1 MGMLI
6 TRTEDLYR
14 ILPELEKMDLVAVD
28 TETTGLDPHL
38 NQVILFQIGTP
49 TKQFLIDTR
58 KASLE
63 PLRSFLEGPK
73 PKVLHNAKFDYKMIR
88 GTFGIKMENLIDT
101 MILEQVLTSG
111 AQERGF
117 GLKDLAAQY
126 LNIDMD
132 KSERS
137 SFMAHTGDFTEAQ
150 LDYAIRDIIHTYQI
164 LLKQV
169 PKIVQQGLEHTAKL
183 ECLVIPAFG
192 DMEFDG
198 FFLDTEKWNQLIK
211 ISEIERDKAKAELDR
226 IFKATRK
233 SDNLF
238 GWVDI
243 NYDSDEQLKK
253 ALADLGIHVEDTS
266 RETLMGI
273 KHEVKDWLL
282 IYREH
287 QKVLSTY
294 GESFLKHIHPKTGRI
309 HCDFKQLGAE
319 SGRVS
324 CTNPNLQN
332 IKAESEFR
340 SAFVAPPGRKIITC
354 DYSGCELRIIA
365 ELSEDPVFLKTF
377 HEGGDLHAIVASTMF
392 NKPVSKTE
400 NPELRKQAKFINFG
414 LAYGMGAQGLAT
426 LVGCS
431 EKEAE
436 KLLNQYFKTYPKIKK
451 FLDNAA
457 KKALKEGYSETI
469 GGRKRYYDISQIHSN
484 PRERAAIERKAKNA
498 PIQGTNADMTKLA
511 LVYIREEFKKR
522 NLDALLVN
530 TVHDEIVVESAEEI
544 AEEVGKLVHDCMVK
558 AGKYYLTKVPVEVEY
573 EVAEFWK
580 K

>member
-1 MGMLI
+1 MATFI
-6 TRTEDLYR
+6 TRTEDVGS

-28 TETTGLDPHL
+28 TETTGLDPH
-38 NQVILFQIGTP
+38 QHKVILFQIGIP
-49 TKQFLIDTR
+49 GKQFLIDTR

-63 PLRSFLEGPK
+63 PLKPFLESSK
-73 PKVLHNAKFDYKMIR
+73 PKVLHNAKFDYKMLR
-88 GTFGIKMENLIDT
+88 GSFGIRLENMVDT
-101 MILEQVLTSG
+101 MIIEQVLTSG
-111 AQERGF
+111 TQDRGF
-117 GLKDLAAQY
+117 GLKDMATRY
-126 LNIDMD
+126 LGVEMD
-132 KSERS
+132 KSERNT
-137 SFMAHTGDFTEAQ
+137 FIGYTGEFTEAQ
-150 LDYAIRDIIHTYQI
+150 LEYAARDIVNTYQI
-164 LLKQV
+164 LMKQI
-169 PKIVQQGLEHTAKL
+169 PKVVRQNLEHTVKL
-183 ECLVIPAFG
+183 ECLVVPAFG

-198 FFLDTEKWNQLIK
+198 FLLDTEKWNALIK
-211 ISEIERDKAKAELDR
+211 VSEVERDKAKEELDR

-253 ALADLGIHVEDTS
+253 ALVDIGIHVEDTS
-266 RETLMGI
+266 RETLLGI
-273 KHEVKDWLL
+273 KHEVRDWLL
-282 IYREH
+282 VYREH

-294 GESFLKHIHPKTGRI
+294 GESFLKHIHSKTGRI
-309 HCDFKQLGAE
+309 HCDFRQLGAE

-340 SAFVAPPGRKIITC
+340 SAFVAPKGRKMITS

-365 ELSEDPVFLKTF
+365 ELSQDPVFLKTF
-377 HEGGDLHAIVASTMF
+377 REGGDLHAIVASAMF
-392 NKPVSKTE
+392 NKPVSKNE

-414 LAYGMGAQGLAT
+414 LAYGMGSQGLAA

-451 FLDNAA
+451 FLDNSA
-457 KKALKEGYSETI
+457 KKALKEGYSETV
-469 GGRKRYYDISQIHSN
+469 GGRKRYYDISQANNN
-484 PRERAAIERKAKNA
+484 PRERSAIERKAKNA

-522 NLDALLVN
+522 GLDAMLVN
-530 TVHDEIVVESAEEI
+530 TVHDEIVVECAEEI
-544 AEEVGKLVHDCMVK
+544 AEEIAKLVHDCMVK
-558 AGKYYLTKVPVEVEY
+558 AGTYYLTTVPVEVECG
-573 EVAEFWK
+573 VADFWK

>member
-1 MGMLI
+1 MLI
-6 TRTEDLYR
+6 TQTEDIYK
-14 ILPELEKMDLVAVD
+14 ILPELEKMELVAID
-28 TETTGLDPHL
+28 TETNGLDPHL
-38 NQVILFQIGTP
+38 HQVILFQIGTP
-49 TKQFLIDTR
+49 EKQFIIDTR
-58 KASLE
+58 RASLE
-63 PLRSFLEGPK
+63 PLRAFLESPK
-73 PKVLHNAKFDYKMIR
+73 PKVLHNAKFDYKMLR
-88 GTFGIKMENLIDT
+88 GSFGIRMENLVDT
-101 MILEQVLTSG
+101 MIIEQVLTSG
-111 AQERGF
+111 TQDRGF

-126 LNIDMD
+126 LGIEMD

-137 SFMAHTGDFTEAQ
+137 SFITHTGEFTEAQ
-150 LDYAIRDIIHTYQI
+150 LEYAVRDVVCTYQI
-164 LLKQV
+164 LLKQI
-169 PKIVQQGLEHTAKL
+169 PKILRQGLEHTVKL
-183 ECLVIPAFG
+183 ECLAIPAFG

-198 FFLDTEKWNQLIK
+198 FLLDTEKWNSLIK
-211 ISEIERDKAKAELDR
+211 VAEVERDKAKKELDR
-226 IFKATRK
+226 IFKATRT

-238 GWVDI
+238 GWVNI

-266 RETLMGI
+266 RETLMSLQ
-273 KHEVKDWLL
+273 HEVRDWLL
-282 IYREH
+282 AYREH

-340 SAFVAPPGRKIITC
+340 SAFVAAKGRKIITS

-365 ELSEDPVFLKTF
+365 ELSQDPVFLKTF
-377 HEGGDLHAIVASTMF
+377 REGGDLHAIVASAMF
-392 NKPVSKTE
+392 NKPVNKDE
-400 NPELRKQAKFINFG
+400 NPELRKQAKAINFG
-414 LAYGMGAQGLAT
+414 LAYGMGVQGLA
-426 LVGCS
+426 LRVGCS

-451 FLDNAA
+451 FLDNSA

-469 GGRKRYYDISQIHSN
+469 GGRKRYYDAPQAANN

-511 LVYIREEFKKR
+511 LVYIREEFKNR

-530 TVHDEIVVESAEEI
+530 TVHDEIVVECAEEI
-544 AEEVGKLVHDCMVK
+544 AEEVGKLVHDCMIK
-558 AGKYYLTKVPVEVEY
+558 AGRYYLKTVPIEVEY
-573 EVAEFWK
+573 ELADFWK